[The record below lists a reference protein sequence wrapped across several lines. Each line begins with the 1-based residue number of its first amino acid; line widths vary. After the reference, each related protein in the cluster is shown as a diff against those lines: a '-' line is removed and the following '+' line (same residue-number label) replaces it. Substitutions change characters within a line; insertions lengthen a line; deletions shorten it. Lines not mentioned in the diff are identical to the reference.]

1 MNNYKK
7 NYYLLDLDLFDI
19 CHHFEQQIEKLSIK
33 LIISIARIT
42 LSISIYMKYIIKKK
56 WIIMQKRSH
65 LIDFDLFRICC

>member
-7 NYYLLDLDLFDI
+7 NYYLIDLDLFGI
-19 CHHFEQQIEKLSIK
+19 CHHFEQKLSIK

-56 WIIMQKRSH
+56 
-65 LIDFDLFRICC
+65 

>member
-7 NYYLLDLDLFDI
+7 NYYLIDLDLFDI
-19 CHHFEQQIEKLSIK
+19 CHHFEQQIGKLSIK